1 MKVQFV
7 AKNTNQV
14 RAFLCEEA
22 GVDFVGQIEKT
33 NEVRRWHDDVWE
45 DVRLHEDLGDVWP
58 VYTAELY
65 DNCQDHI
72 KDFTDYQKLDEN
84 YLFIL
89 SLSFCAFCE
98 HIPRID
104 VTQKRT
110 EYIIA

>member
-7 AKNTNQV
+7 AKSPIQV

-22 GVDFVGQIEKT
+22 GVNYVGPIEQV

-45 DVRLHEDLGDVWP
+45 DVHRREDLGEIWP
-58 VYTAELY
+58 VFIAELGE
-65 DNCQDHI
+65 NCQSHI
-72 KDFTDYQKLDEN
+72 EDFSEYQKLDEN

-89 SLSFCAFCE
+89 SRQFCE
-98 HIPRID
+98 SCTYVPHIDITRE
-104 VTQKRT
+104 T